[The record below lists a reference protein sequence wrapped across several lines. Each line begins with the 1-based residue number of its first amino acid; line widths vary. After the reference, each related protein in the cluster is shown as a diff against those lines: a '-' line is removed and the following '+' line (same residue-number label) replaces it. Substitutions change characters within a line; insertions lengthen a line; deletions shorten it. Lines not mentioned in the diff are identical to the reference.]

1 MSALFPS
8 RDSHKKETPLN
19 RRATCLIGFLALA
32 ALLLV
37 GRLVQLQGIGYAYW
51 SAAASAIQEQT
62 IEVLPQR
69 GTIYDRNGIPLACD
83 VKAVAIAIDSFNM
96 TKPETLIGILAAELD
111 RSIEFLE
118 DRLYRPSYFTWIDR
132 KVSLEAA
139 RAIKQRS
146 REEGAYGL
154 VFIDTWKR
162 CYPQTTLASNLI
174 GFVGTD
180 GEGLEGMEF
189 AFDQLLAGSPTR
201 VRLVEGADGRI
212 YRTETLVEGEPGG
225 DLHLTIDARLQHI
238 CEEAIDRGVST
249 FKAQRGFIVLLDP
262 DSGDV
267 LAMAQDRRVDLNFFQ
282 QSSSEDRRNLAVGYL
297 FEPGST
303 FKAFAGLAALD
314 YGSVR
319 VNDQFNGDDGIR
331 VAGHTMHNAENRSY
345 GTVTFA
351 EIIEKSIN
359 TGMVRVALELG
370 KEQLQP
376 YLVNFGF
383 GEKTGLEL
391 PGEEAGILRDA
402 KDWSQLDLAAASIG
416 QSVAV
421 TGIQLARAMA
431 AIANGGS
438 LLAPHIVCDAVGGNQ
453 QPVVLRRIASETSC
467 ATMRELLR
475 RVIESGTGTG
485 TWAAVPG
492 FAAAA
497 KTGTAQKA
505 FPGRGYVPGKY
516 TSLIVGFLPVD
527 EPAYVAVVV
536 LDEVGTDPVWGGYTA
551 GQIFADAMSRIVKL
565 EHLLPVAALQ

>member
-1 MSALFPS
+1 MSALFPT
-8 RDSHKKETPLN
+8 RDSHKKEITLN
-19 RRATCLIGFLALA
+19 RRATCLIAFLALA

-37 GRLVQLQGIGYAYW
+37 CRLVQLQGIEHAHW

-69 GTIYDRNGIPLACD
+69 GTIYDRNGIPLAYD

-96 TKPETLIGILAAELD
+96 TKPETLAGILAEELD

-139 RAIKQRS
+139 RAVKQRS

-180 GEGLEGMEF
+180 GEGLEGMEL
-189 AFDQLLAGSPTR
+189 AFDQLLAGSPTQ
-201 VRLVEGADGRI
+201 VHLVEGADGRI

-238 CEEAIDRGVST
+238 CEDAIDRGVST

-267 LAMAQDRRVDLNFFQ
+267 LAMAQDRRVDLNRFQ
-282 QSSSEDRRNLAVGYL
+282 QSSSEDRRNLAVGYM
-297 FEPGST
+297 FEPGSS

-314 YGSVR
+314 CGSVR

-331 VAGHTMHNAENRSY
+331 VAGHTMHNAENRSF

-351 EIIEKSIN
+351 EIIENSIN

-370 KEQLQP
+370 EENLQP
-376 YLVNFGF
+376 YLVSFGF
-383 GEKTGLEL
+383 GEKTGLEF

-421 TGIQLARAMA
+421 TGIQLARGMA

-438 LLAPHIVCDAVGGNQ
+438 LLTPRIVCETEGGNQ
-453 QPVVLRRIASETSC
+453 EPLILRRVASETSC
-467 ATMRELLR
+467 TTMRELLR
-475 RVIESGTGTG
+475 RVIESGTG

-505 FPGRGYVPGKY
+505 FPGRGYVSGKY
-516 TSLIVGFLPVD
+516 TSLIAGFLPVD
-527 EPAYVAVVV
+527 DPAYVAVVV

-565 EHLLPVAALQ
+565 EHLPPVAALQ

>member
-1 MSALFPS
+1 MSALLP
-8 RDSHKKETPLN
+8 RDNPRGDAAIRKRTLY
-19 RRATCLIGFLALA
+19 LVGFLALFG
-32 ALLLV
+32 LLLV
-37 GRLVQLQGIGYAYW
+37 GRLVQLQGFEHTRW
-51 SAAASAIQEQT
+51 SAAAAAMQEQT
-62 IEVLPQR
+62 IEVLPRR
-69 GTIYDRNGIPLACD
+69 GTIYDRNGIPLAYD

-96 TKPETLIGILAAELD
+96 TKPETLIGILAEELD
-111 RSIEFLE
+111 LSIEFLE

-132 KVSLEAA
+132 KVRLEAA

-146 REEGAYGL
+146 REEGANGL

-180 GEGLEGMEF
+180 GEGLEGMEL
-189 AFDQLLAGSPTR
+189 AFDQRLAGSPTQ
-201 VRLVEGADGRI
+201 VHLVEGADGRI

-225 DLHLTIDARLQHI
+225 DLYLTIDARLQHI
-238 CEEAIDRGVST
+238 CEDAIDRGVST

-267 LAMAQDRRVDLNFFQ
+267 LAMAQDSRVDLNNFQ
-282 QSSSEDRRNLAVGYL
+282 QSSAEDRRNLAVGYM
-297 FEPGST
+297 FEPGSS

-314 YGSVR
+314 CGSVR
-319 VNDQFNGDDGIR
+319 VDDQFNGNDGIR
-331 VAGHTMHNAENRSY
+331 ISGHTMHNAENRSF
-345 GTVTFA
+345 GTVNFA

-376 YLVNFGF
+376 YLVSFGF
-383 GEKTGLEL
+383 GEKTGLKC
-391 PGEEAGILRDA
+391 PGEEAGILRDT

-421 TGIQLARAMA
+421 TGIQLARGMA

-438 LLAPHIVCDAVGGNQ
+438 LLAPRIVCDAEGGNQ
-453 QPVVLRRIASETSC
+453 QPVILRRVASETSC
-467 ATMRELLR
+467 TIMRELLR
-475 RVIESGTGTG
+475 RVIESGTG

-505 FPGRGYVPGKY
+505 FPGRGYVPGKN
-516 TSLIVGFLPVD
+516 TSLIAGFLPVD
-527 EPAYVAVVV
+527 DPAYVAVVV

-565 EHLLPVAALQ
+565 EHLPPVAALQ

>member
-1 MSALFPS
+1 MSASFPTRSS
-8 RDSHKKETPLN
+8 RSKETSFD
-19 RRATCLIGFLALA
+19 RRARFLIGVLALA
-32 ALLLV
+32 AVLLV
-37 GRLVQLQGIGYAYW
+37 GRLIQLQGVEHARW

-62 IEVLPQR
+62 IEVPPQR
-69 GTIYDRNGIPLACD
+69 GTIYDRNGVPLACD

-96 TKPETLIGILAAELD
+96 TKPEILIGILAEELD
-111 RSIEFLE
+111 LAIEFLE
-118 DRLYRPSYFTWIDR
+118 DRVYRPSYFTWIDR

-146 REEGAYGL
+146 REQGAYGL

-180 GEGLEGMEF
+180 GEGLEGMEL
-189 AFDQLLAGSPTR
+189 AFDRPLAGYPAQ

-212 YRTETLVEGEPGG
+212 YGTETLVEGETGE
-225 DLHLTIDARLQHI
+225 DLHLTIDARLQLI
-238 CEEAIDRGVST
+238 CEEAIDRGVNR
-249 FKAQRGFIVLLDP
+249 FKAQRGFMVLLDA

-267 LAMAQDRRVDLNFFQ
+267 LAMAQDRRVDLNHFQ
-282 QSSSEDRRNLAVGYL
+282 RSSTEDRRNLAVSYL
-297 FEPGST
+297 FEPGSS
-303 FKAFAGLAALD
+303 FKAFAGVAALD
-314 YGSVR
+314 CGTVQVGDR
-319 VNDQFNGDDGIR
+319 FNGDDGIR
-331 VAGHTMHNAENRSY
+331 VAGHTMHNAENNSF

-370 KEQLQP
+370 KEQLHT
-376 YLVNFGF
+376 YLVSLGF
-383 GEKTGLEL
+383 GEKTGLGC

-421 TGIQLARAMA
+421 TGIQLARAMG
-431 AIANGGS
+431 AIANGGF
-438 LLAPHIVCDAVGGNQ
+438 LLAPHLVCDVLGGDQ
-453 QPVVLRRIASETSC
+453 RPEVLRRIASEASC
-467 ATMRELLR
+467 ATMCKLLR
-475 RVIESGTGTG
+475 QVIETGTG
-485 TWAAVPG
+485 TWAEVPG

-505 FPGRGYVPGKY
+505 VPGRGYVPGKD
-516 TSLIVGFLPVD
+516 TSLIAGFLPVD
-527 EPAYVAVVV
+527 DPAYVAVVV

-551 GQIFADAMSRIVKL
+551 GQIFADAMSQIVKL
-565 EHLLPVAALQ
+565 EHLSPVASLD